1 MLMYVNLST
10 YITGGGHPY
19 CGTSS

>member
-10 YITGGGHPY
+10 YVTGGGHPY